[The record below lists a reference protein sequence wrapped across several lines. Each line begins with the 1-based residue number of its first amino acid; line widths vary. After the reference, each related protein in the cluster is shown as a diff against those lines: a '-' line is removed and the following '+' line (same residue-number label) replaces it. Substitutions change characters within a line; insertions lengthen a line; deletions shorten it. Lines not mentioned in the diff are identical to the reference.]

1 MEQDLVLRLSGNVD
15 QVLRPGC
22 SFALCLQVWNQSK
35 ENLEDIVIAHCL
47 GEGLE
52 TQNTCGKDIYT
63 VCCLPKNA
71 CDFELEC
78 LLPDCVELMKP
89 PNTKKCSF
97 NNRFVTCQAECDIT
111 PHTKFVLI
119 TIPLLKAGRKRTFR
133 YDVVVTDEVPFL
145 SKATHAKVLALTKNE
160 ICQNARKVCISSNKL
175 WMGNTPIT
183 PKPFS
188 ISQAL

>member
-1 MEQDLVLRLSGNVD
+1 MEQDLILRLTGNID
-15 QVLRPGC
+15 QVLLPGC
-22 SFALCLQVWNQSK
+22 SFTLCLQVCNQSGESIK
-35 ENLEDIVIAHCL
+35 DIVIAHCL
-47 GEGLE
+47 GQGLE

-71 CDFELEC
+71 CDFELDC
-78 LLPDCVELMKP
+78 LLPDCVELMEP
-89 PNTKKCSF
+89 PTNECAFK
-97 NNRFVTCQAECDIT
+97 NRSVTCQAECDIT

-119 TIPLLKAGRKRTFR
+119 TIPLLKAGCKRVFR

-160 ICQNARKVCISSNKL
+160 ICQNACTVCIASNQL
-175 WMGNTPIT
+175 WMGNTPVC